1 MAEDIKFRHTMP
13 VQIRFSDVDQFGHM
27 NNSVY
32 FSLYDLAKTTYIKD
46 VFGSADW
53 SKLAIV
59 VANINANFFMPVFF
73 SDHLVIETAVV
84 HLGHKSFTLL
94 QRAVTTDT
102 HEVKCE
108 CRTVMV
114 GYDLATKEPKLISED
129 YKKAICRYEEKTLEE
144 LSKER
149 KELLIFCV
157 VDVLSTICI
166 MNKGVSHDT
175 PLFFYVKTSV
185 LKNKQEDLAYFF
197 PYPGV

>member
-32 FSLYDLAKTTYIKD
+32 FSLYD
-46 VFGSADW
+46 
-53 SKLAIV
+53 LAIV

-144 LSKER
+144 LSK
-149 KELLIFCV
+149 
-157 VDVLSTICI
+157 
-166 MNKGVSHDT
+166 G
-175 PLFFYVKTSV
+175 
-185 LKNKQEDLAYFF
+185 
-197 PYPGV
+197 

>member
-46 VFGSADW
+46 VLGSADW

-129 YKKAICRYEEKTLEE
+129 YIINVSIAPPCVAGTGRSPGAIKQIRFNG
-144 LSKER
+144 
-149 KELLIFCV
+149 IF
-157 VDVLSTICI
+157 I
-166 MNKGVSHDT
+166 SHAG
-175 PLFFYVKTSV
+175 Y
-185 LKNKQEDLAYFF
+185 
-197 PYPGV
+197 

>member
-1 MAEDIKFRHTMP
+1 MNDFNKLNYGRGYKIQAYYAGADTIQRCGP
-13 VQIRFSDVDQFGHM
+13 VWSYEQ
-27 NNSVY
+27 
-32 FSLYDLAKTTYIKD
+32 FSLLFFVRFGKDYLYKD
-46 VFGSADW
+46 VLGSADW

-129 YKKAICRYEEKTLEE
+129 YKEAICRYEEKTLEE
-144 LSKER
+144 LSK
-149 KELLIFCV
+149 
-157 VDVLSTICI
+157 
-166 MNKGVSHDT
+166 G
-175 PLFFYVKTSV
+175 
-185 LKNKQEDLAYFF
+185 
-197 PYPGV
+197 